1 MKQQLKVKQNRN
13 SEKEEEKKA
22 RKGFRCVGLG
32 LRKGQGLGGGR
43 SLCLGCTQLRGLG
56 GWALAQCSTRRPSV
70 LLALEGGGPG
80 PGPQQAHWA

>member
-43 SLCLGCTQLRGLG
+43 GLCFGPTGLENALG
-56 GWALAQCSTRRPSV
+56 A
-70 LLALEGGGPG
+70 
-80 PGPQQAHWA
+80 